1 MPSLDRN
8 LLALVVVASLIGGI
22 LLVIVGF
29 CWIRRC
35 RGGKG
40 FSIRNSYGY
49 DQVNH
54 ELDEEE
60 IEFKNMIERK
70 GFDFDD
76 LDDDIFESDA
86 NDDLQ
91 FNSKDKD
98 RLNML
103 EKLRSNLVSSV
114 SVEKN
119 QQTLPDE
126 EVALSDNEQ
135 IRL

>member
-1 MPSLDRN
+1 MSSLDRN
-8 LLALVVVASLIGGI
+8 VLALVVVASLIGGV
-22 LLVIVGF
+22 LLVIAGF
-29 CWIRRC
+29 CWLRRC

-40 FSIRNSYGY
+40 FAIRNSYGY

-60 IEFKNMIERK
+60 IEFKNMIEKK

-86 NDDLQ
+86 NDDIQ

-119 QQTLPDE
+119 QQSLPDE

>member
-8 LLALVVVASLIGGI
+8 ALLLVVLASLFGGVLI
-22 LLVIVGF
+22 VIAAV
-29 CWIRRC
+29 CWLKRC
-35 RGGKG
+35 RGGRG
-40 FSIRNSYGY
+40 FANNYSY

-103 EKLRSNLVSSV
+103 ETLRSNLVSSV

>member
-8 LLALVVVASLIGGI
+8 VLVLVVLASLVGGV
-22 LLVIVGF
+22 LLVIVGV

-40 FSIRNSYGY
+40 FAIPSSYGY

>member
-8 LLALVVVASLIGGI
+8 VLALVVVASLIGGI

>member
-8 LLALVVVASLIGGI
+8 VLALVVVASLIGGI

-49 DQVNH
+49 DQVSH

-103 EKLRSNLVSSV
+103 EKMRSNLVSSV

>member
-1 MPSLDRN
+1 M
-8 LLALVVVASLIGGI
+8 
-22 LLVIVGF
+22 IVGF